1 MDHNRFSHSH
11 VHLSGVSI
19 GHNVYRKGFLDGDTA
34 RMPRRHWWVGVST
47 MRWFYQRRQSQKA
60 TADIERK
67 WYVMWIDVVWPM
79 VQLKWHMTYGSKSW
93 HMMTYDDIN
102 QMTYDINVISGL
114 LWRVWVTS
122 RELTVTLPVARQ
134 LPLRGRSNV
143 SKAQWW
149 SRLSDRGPF
158 EKRQSVL
165 ENYRGMIH
173 DTTLC

>member
-67 WYVMWIDVVWPM
+67 WYVMWIDVVWSM

-114 LWRVWVTS
+114 LWRVCLWRGSCHCEAEATCPKLS
-122 RELTVTLPVARQ
+122 DGPGFLTVVL
-134 LPLRGRSNV
+134 LRSAKV
-143 SKAQWW
+143 CWKITEEWFMTPPSAK
-149 SRLSDRGPF
+149 L
-158 EKRQSVL
+158 
-165 ENYRGMIH
+165 
-173 DTTLC
+173 T